1 MPVSQSYDTEVY
13 NLATEKNAQLIIKSM
28 ITGEGEGKKFVG
40 TNVRFPAFLTSFT
53 QTFTSNW
60 NEEDVYGRMDPIATF
75 QNTRRAINL
84 AFDCPAPNLRTAKTN
99 LKNCNTLA
107 SFLYP
112 GYIDQPELGAVAD
125 AEGKIKSAGKIISR
139 PPLVSVKFANLING
153 GGSAKSTTR
162 GGQLG
167 YMSGLEWSP
176 VLEMGMFRDGYSFY
190 PKVISLSFTLNVLH
204 QGVKGWGIRESG
216 TEGWLSSKFF
226 K

>member
-13 NLATEKNAQLIIKSM
+13 DLAVKKNAKLVIKSM
-28 ITGEGEGKKFVG
+28 LIEDKDDAIVA
-40 TNVRFPAFLTSFT
+40 FPAFLTTFS

-75 QNTRRAINL
+75 QNTKRAISL
-84 AFDCPAPNLRTAKTN
+84 GFDCPAPNLRTAKTN
-99 LKNCNTLA
+99 LKNCNKLA

-112 GYIDQPELGAVAD
+112 GYIDQPELGAKKD
-125 AEGKIKSAGKIISR
+125 DEGNIKSAGKVISR

-153 GGSAKSTTR
+153 GGDAKSITS

-167 YMSGLEWSP
+167 YLSGLEWTP
-176 VLEMGMFRDGYSFY
+176 VLEMGMFKDGASFY

-204 QGVKGWGIRESG
+204 QGVKGWGKRKNGSK
-216 TEGWLSSKFF
+216 GWLSDKFF